1 MNAVV
6 LYALCRGGIC
16 RKIPKILNQSMN
28 SEDSLPPYL
37 MKTLF
42 LFFLI
47 LWLALEIISAF
58 NLSFGS
64 CSLVYA
70 QQGSSKHEV
79 HSRPQNNISVHSDPD
94 TSLERARE
102 LVKVGNYKEALSI
115 ISPFISQKMR
125 YPAIYSDYLVI
136 LIWDRRIDKAIS
148 LFKALP
154 ESFPRRPYLLRN
166 MAKAY
171 YDKKEFLKAASLY
184 HDVVKQTPFDEEA
197 QKGLV
202 LSLIKVGEVEKA
214 LTSVEGFLVRTPKS
228 LPILLTEAE
237 LVMREGKYL
246 EALAL
251 YRLLVEK
258 SRTESEHIVK
268 ARDDLIASLP
278 IDDKKNMLKDLRNA
292 VQGGN
297 KKVVL
302 DYILALILI
311 RNYSDAIQA
320 FESANLKPD
329 HYSDHLLCWVA
340 WAYFKTGKIGKARD
354 NYQEV
359 LSRNPG
365 YTRASI
371 GIAYCFSFE
380 GQREKAIGI
389 LDKLPSTGPY
399 GLEIRFARAFAFEQA
414 KLFWFAVQEYDG
426 ILNVQPE
433 NTIARKLRLLALSD
447 MGASSFSLE
456 EAFRDLPS
464 DFDVHNKILE
474 DVAVDRIHWDE
485 PKEALNILFPL
496 VRGGKSQRSTFDTI
510 VALIKSKRMKE
521 AVDAYE
527 TLVKE
532 GISPPPWLVEEVAG
546 AYLYLEKPQK
556 ALVLYDEALKAQP
569 ESFDGRM
576 GKFYA
581 LQELRKWDKAATL
594 LNAIDKEMQP
604 FQALPPSKEKRGTF
618 QPNWPK
624 LEVAVARG
632 WLLLRQ
638 DRLREGQDFFW
649 ELHERAPGN
658 IDIRN
663 GLAHAYL
670 WRGWPRK
677 ALTDFKIIDT
687 LKPEEFYQSQP
698 ATIMALNQLA
708 FKEQAREEAKNHLL
722 LHPKDKDAQQ
732 TVRKFKVEDMRELL
746 TDVAVSKE
754 RGGTLDVSVQ
764 VTLSQPLS
772 LYTGLYGFLFWRET
786 KDDDHLSDFHRAGLG
801 IDHIFNSSLDLR
813 QQFSVN
819 YEGGGDFGSLTG
831 VNFHPDDYLSFNF
844 LYDYFTTDIPMRAR
858 VFDIEADKLELGMAY
873 RESEWRSY
881 RLSISRHIFSDGN
894 DRDQALLGY
903 EQGLY
908 VKKDWMMRLF
918 LELFTSRN
926 SRDDAPYFNPES
938 DWSLSATTMI
948 QHTAWRI
955 YNRSFVHRL
964 FLTLGNYKQSG
975 FSNDVTGSIR
985 YEQDHEF
992 SDTQALLWGIN
1003 LGRNIYDGDPVN
1015 SFSFYLNYRWRF

>member
-1 MNAVV
+1 MN
-6 LYALCRGGIC
+6 LEYCL
-16 RKIPKILNQSMN
+16 ST
-28 SEDSLPPYL
+28 YL

-42 LFFLI
+42 SFLLI
-47 LWLALEIISAF
+47 LWLAFKIVSTF
-58 NLSFGS
+58 SLSCGS

-70 QQGSSKHEV
+70 QQVSSKHEV
-79 HSRPQNNISVHSDPD
+79 PSRPQSNISFYGDPD
-94 TSLERARE
+94 TSLEKAKE
-102 LVKVGNYKEALSI
+102 LVKAGNYKEALSI

-136 LIWDRRIDKAIS
+136 LIWVGRIDEATR

-154 ESFPRRPYLLRN
+154 KSFPKRPYLLRN

-184 HDVVKQTPFDEEA
+184 QDVIKQTPFDEEA

-202 LSLIKVGEVEKA
+202 LSLMRVGNLERAFTV
-214 LTSVEGFLVRTPKS
+214 VEGFLERTPNS
-228 LPILLTEAE
+228 LPLLLTKAE
-237 LVMREGKYL
+237 LLIRQGKYL
-246 EALAL
+246 EALAF
-251 YRLLVEK
+251 YRLLVVK
-258 SRTESEHIVK
+258 SRTEAEQIYK
-268 ARDDLIASLP
+268 ARDDLIASLTTDGEKD
-278 IDDKKNMLKDLRNA
+278 ILQDLRNS

-297 KKVVL
+297 KKAIL
-302 DYILALILI
+302 DYILALILT
-311 RNYSDAIQA
+311 RNYNDAIKV
-320 FESANLKPD
+320 FESVNFKPY

-340 WAYFKTGKIGKARD
+340 WSYFKSGKIEKARN
-354 NYQEV
+354 NYQKV

-365 YTRASI
+365 YARASI
-371 GIAYCFSFE
+371 GTAYCFSVK
-380 GQREKAIGI
+380 GQREKAIEI
-389 LDKLPSTGPY
+389 LDKLQFAGPY
-399 GLEIRFARAFAFEQA
+399 GLEVRFARAFVCEQA
-414 KLFWFAVQEYDG
+414 KLFWSAVQEYDG
-426 ILNVQPE
+426 ILDAQPE

-456 EAFRDLPS
+456 EAYRELPS
-464 DFDVHNKILE
+464 DHEVHHKILE
-474 DVAVDRIHWDE
+474 DMAVDRIRWDE

-496 VRGGKSQRSTFDTI
+496 VRGGKSQRSKIDYI

-527 TLVKE
+527 KLVRD
-532 GISPPPWLVEEVAG
+532 GISPPPWLLEELAG
-546 AYLYLEKPQK
+546 AYLYLEMPQK
-556 ALVLYDEALKAQP
+556 ALLFYDEALKARP
-569 ESFDGRM
+569 KSFDGRM
-576 GKFYA
+576 NKFYT
-581 LQELRKWDKAATL
+581 LQELREWDKASTL
-594 LNAIDKEMQP
+594 LNDIDKETPP
-604 FQALPPSKEKRGTF
+604 FQALPPSKEMRDPL

-632 WLLLRQ
+632 WFLLCQ

-649 ELHERAPGN
+649 DLHERAPAN
-658 IDIRN
+658 IDFRN

-677 ALTDFKIIDT
+677 ALTEFEIIDT
-687 LKPEEFYQSQP
+687 HKPEGFYQYQP
-698 ATIMALNQLA
+698 GKIMTLNQLD

-722 LHPKDKDAQQ
+722 LHPKDKEAQR
-732 TVRKFKVEDMRELL
+732 TVRELKVEDMQELS

-754 RGGTLDVSVQ
+754 HGGTQDVSVK

-772 LYTGLYGFLFWRET
+772 LYTRLYGFLSWRET
-786 KDDDHLSDFHRAGLG
+786 KDDDHLSGFHRAGLG
-801 IDHIFNSSLDLR
+801 IDHIFNRFLDLR

-831 VNFHPDDYLSFNF
+831 VNFQPDDYLSFNF

-858 VFDIEADKLELGMAY
+858 VFDIEADKLRLGMTY

-918 LELFTSRN
+918 LDLFTSRN

-938 DWSLSATTMI
+938 DWSLSATYMI

-955 YNRSFVHRL
+955 YTRTFVQRL
-964 FLTLGNYKQSG
+964 LLALGNYKQSG
-975 FSNDVTGSIR
+975 FSNNVTCAIR
-985 YEQDHEF
+985 YEQNHEF

-1003 LGRNIYDGDPVN
+1003 LSRNIYDGDPVN
-1015 SFSFYLNYRWRF
+1015 SFNLYLNYRWRF